1 MDTARHSRHS
11 RHYSPAD
18 NLIRHIDV
26 GLRTLFGQPRVSER
40 PNPARDIPEAEL
52 NETERRLAGA
62 LMRVNHAGEV
72 AAQGL
77 YEGQALT
84 ANLPE
89 VREKMERAALE
100 ENDHLA
106 WCEARAHELG
116 SHVSYLNP
124 LWYFGSLGIGA
135 SAGLA
140 GDKWSLG
147 FVAETERQVIRH
159 LDEHLERLPT
169 ADARSRTILEQMR
182 EDEGRHATVAL
193 EAGGAELPAPIKRL
207 MGLTSKVMTSL
218 AFRL

>member
-1 MDTARHSRHS
+1 
-11 RHYSPAD
+11 
-18 NLIRHIDV
+18 
-26 GLRTLFGQPRVSER
+26 
-40 PNPARDIPEAEL
+40 
-52 NETERRLAGA
+52 
-62 LMRVNHAGEV
+62 
-72 AAQGL
+72 
-77 YEGQALT
+77 
-84 ANLPE
+84 
-89 VREKMERAALE
+89 MERAALE

-106 WCEARAHELG
+106 WCEERAHELG

-159 LDEHLERLPT
+159 LAEHLERLPA